1 MSLILLFY
9 IFLNSRSRARAKL
22 GYDPSSSAGEL
33 EQEHQS
39 DAKKLGFGGGVE
51 GEEVD
56 SITNEAGHVNFFQ
69 NLENGEKMTEVKYIL
84 ADLIPENI
92 IKLSIRLN
100 FLYNFLYSTITTK

>member
-9 IFLNSRSRARAKL
+9 IFLKSRSRARAKL

-33 EQEHQS
+33 EQEQQG
-39 DAKKLGFGGGVE
+39 DAKKLGYEGGVE

-69 NLENGEKMTEVKYIL
+69 NLENGEKMTEVK
-84 ADLIPENI
+84 
-92 IKLSIRLN
+92 
-100 FLYNFLYSTITTK
+100 